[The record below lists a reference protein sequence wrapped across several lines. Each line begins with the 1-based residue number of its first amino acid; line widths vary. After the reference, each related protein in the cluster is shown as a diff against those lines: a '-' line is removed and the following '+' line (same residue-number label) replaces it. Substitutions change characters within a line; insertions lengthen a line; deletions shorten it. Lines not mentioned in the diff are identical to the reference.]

1 MNSNLYYKDDLIEI
15 LKLNNI
21 IVDPI
26 ITKKEIN
33 YKYHKYF
40 TIDSLN
46 GLNLNKNITKLK
58 CIINIK

>member
-15 LKLNNI
+15 LKMNNI
-21 IVDPI
+21 IVDPL
-26 ITKKEIN
+26 ITKREIN

-46 GLNLNKNITKLK
+46 GLNLNKNITK
-58 CIINIK
+58 